1 MIFTELVLENFG
13 AYAGNHTINLRP
25 ENNGDIHPIILFGG
39 MNGGGK
45 TTLMDGIR
53 LALYGSRAKCSTRGN
68 LSYGD
73 FLNQCVNSQT
83 PLTENTKI
91 ELSFEQIYEN
101 HWQTFTVRR
110 TWKKNPEDGKDSL
123 SVIRQ
128 DGYDATLEQNWDEYI
143 EEILPL
149 GISNLFLFDGEQVKE
164 LAELEIPPPAVIDA
178 INNLL
183 GLELAERLSV
193 DLDVLVSRKQ
203 KSLASKAQLATLEEI
218 ETKIAQKNQVQ
229 DKVKSN
235 LVTLEKELRK
245 AQKKRGRAYDKFRK
259 EGGKIASQKDKL
271 QHKIDLLNKSLEI
284 HQAELR
290 TVAAS
295 SLPLMLITDLL
306 SNAIVQGKQEIK
318 TKKLQQAQDIIED
331 RDNKL
336 LSYLQ
341 QEATLGDVVTLVKSF
356 IQQENQVLVN
366 SLQSQQDNYLD
377 ITEEELQK
385 LISFQQDRLPFQEKL
400 ANDAIAKLQEIELEI
415 DNVEKQ
421 LNLSASPEVYQQLD
435 DAVTAAQKEVSK
447 WEYACNGEKN
457 KLATLGKEINFAEQ
471 ELKRILKQC
480 SEQAIDRFN
489 DEHIINSVARVQETL
504 KLFKEKLTLKK
515 LNKLENE
522 VTECFRYLLHK
533 SDLVHR
539 VAIETETYRLSLYDP
554 QGMFLPKQRLSAG
567 EKQLLSIAF
576 LWGLARVSGKSLP
589 VAIDTPLGRLDSSHR
604 TNLIERYFPSASHQ
618 VILLSTDTEI
628 GKEEITI
635 LRNQDAIAREYLI
648 KCDPDEGKTTVKSGY
663 FW

>member
-13 AYAGNHTINLRP
+13 AYAGKNTINLRP
-25 ENNGDIHPIILFGG
+25 ENNGDMHPIILFGG

-45 TTLMDGIR
+45 TTLMDAIR
-53 LALYGSRAKCSTRGN
+53 LALYGNRAKCSNRSN
-68 LSYGD
+68 LSYKD
-73 FLNQCVNSQT
+73 FLNQCVNKQT
-83 PLTENTKI
+83 PLTEDTKI

-101 HWQTFTVRR
+101 HWQTFTIRR
-110 TWKKNPEDGKDSL
+110 SWKKNPDEGKDSL

-128 DGYDATLEQNWDEYI
+128 NGYDSTLEQNWDEYI

-164 LAELEIPPPAVIDA
+164 LAELETPPQSVIDA

-203 KSLASKAQLATLEEI
+203 KSLASKAQLATLESI
-218 ETKIAQKNQVQ
+218 ETKIAEKNQEQ
-229 DKVKSN
+229 DKVKQN
-235 LVTLEKELRK
+235 LTTLEQELKK
-245 AQKKRGRAYDKFRK
+245 AHKKRDRAYDKFRK
-259 EGGKIASQKDKL
+259 EGGKIAAEKDKL
-271 QHKIDLLNKSLEI
+271 QHKIDLLNKSLETY
-284 HQAELR
+284 QAELR

-295 SLPLMLITDLL
+295 SLPLLLITDLL

-318 TKKLQQAQDIIED
+318 TKKLQQAQDIIQD
-331 RDNKL
+331 RDIKL
-336 LSYLQ
+336 LNYLQ
-341 QEATLGDVVTLVKSF
+341 QQATSGDVVTLVKSF
-356 IQQENQVLVN
+356 IEQENKTLVS

-377 ITEEELQK
+377 ITEEELHK
-385 LISFQQDRLPFQEKL
+385 LVSFKQDRLPFQQKSAIDTINKL
-400 ANDAIAKLQEIELEI
+400 KQIELEI
-415 DNVEKQ
+415 DNLEKQ
-421 LNLSASPEVYQQLD
+421 LNLSASPEVYQKLD
-435 DAVTAAQKEVSK
+435 DAVKAAQKEVSK
-447 WEYACNGEKN
+447 WESACNGEKN
-457 KLATLGKEINFAEQ
+457 KLETLGKEINYAEQ

-480 SEQAIDRFN
+480 SEQAIHKVN
-489 DEHIINSVARVQETL
+489 DEHIINSVARVQDTL
-504 KLFKEKLTLKK
+504 KLFREQLTLKK

-554 QGMFLPKQRLSAG
+554 QGILLPKQRLSAG
-567 EKQLLSIAF
+567 EKQLLAISF
-576 LWGLARVSGKSLP
+576 LWGLARVSGKNLP
-589 VAIDTPLGRLDSSHR
+589 IAIDTPLGRLDSSHR

-628 GKEEITI
+628 GKQEVHL
-635 LRNQDAIAREYLI
+635 LREQEAIAREYLL
-648 KCDPDEGKTTVKSGY
+648 DYNPDNGGTTFQEGY

>member
-1 MIFTELVLENFG
+1 MIFTELILENFG
-13 AYAGNHTINLRP
+13 AYAGKNNINLRP
-25 ENNGDIHPIILFGG
+25 ENNGEMHPIILFGG

-45 TTLMDGIR
+45 TTLMDAIR
-53 LALYGSRAKCSTRGN
+53 LALYGNRAKCSNRGN
-68 LSYGD
+68 LSYKD

-83 PLTENTKI
+83 PLTENTKV

-101 HWQTFTVRR
+101 HWQTFTIKRA
-110 TWKKNPEDGKDSL
+110 WKKNPEDGKDSL
-123 SVIRQ
+123 SIKRQ
-128 DGYDATLEQNWDEYI
+128 DGWDDTLRDNWDEYI
-143 EEILPL
+143 EDILPL

-164 LAELEIPPPAVIDA
+164 LADLEIPPQSVIDA

-193 DLDVLVSRKQ
+193 DLDVVVTRKQ

-218 ETKIAQKNQVQ
+218 ETKIAEKNLAQ
-229 DKVKSN
+229 DKAKHN
-235 LVTLEKELRK
+235 LATLQQELTK
-245 AQKKRGRAYDKFRK
+245 AKTKQTRAYNKFRK
-259 EGGKIASQKDKL
+259 EGGKIAEQKDNL
-271 QHKIDLLNKSLEI
+271 QDKINLLKNTLED
-284 HQAELR
+284 HQEELR
-290 TVAAS
+290 KVSAT

-306 SNAIVQGKQEIK
+306 ANATTQGKQEIK
-318 TKKLQQAQDIIED
+318 TKKLQQAQDIIEE

-336 LSYLQ
+336 LNYLQ
-341 QEATLGDVVTLVKSF
+341 QEALSNNVVTKIKSF
-356 IQQENQVLVN
+356 IQQENKTLVD
-366 SLQSQQDNYLD
+366 SIQSQQNNYLN

-385 LISFQQDRLPFQEKL
+385 LISVQQNNLPFQQKIATE
-400 ANDAIAKLQEIELEI
+400 NIAKIQQLQTEI
-415 DNVEKQ
+415 DNLEKQ
-421 LNLSASPEVYQQLD
+421 LNLAASPEAYQKLD
-435 DAVTAAQKEVSK
+435 DAVQTAQKEVRKCQSAYDT
-447 WEYACNGEKN
+447 EEKRIV
-457 KLATLGKEINFAEQ
+457 TLGKEINSAEQ

-480 SEQAIDRFN
+480 SEQVIDRVN
-489 DEHIINSVARVQETL
+489 DEHIINSIAKVQDTL
-504 KLFKEKLTLKK
+504 KLFREKLTLKK

-539 VAIETETYRLSLYDP
+539 VAIETETYRLSLYNP
-554 QGMFLPKQRLSAG
+554 QGILFPKQRLSSG
-567 EKQLLSIAF
+567 EKQLLAISF
-576 LWGLARVSGKSLP
+576 LWGLARVSGKNLP

-628 GKEEITI
+628 GRGEIDI

-648 KCDPDEGKTTVKSGY
+648 KHDSEASIATIKPGY